1 MLLRQPI
8 DGLLPTPYGA
18 RAAKLEEVRVKQGR
32 NFTRRI
38 PSFLPKQ
45 LLF

>member
-1 MLLRQPI
+1 VRQPF
-8 DGLLPTPYGA
+8 DGLLPIQYGA
-18 RAAKLEEVRVKQGR
+18 RAAKLKEIRVKQGR

-38 PSFLPKQ
+38 SSFLSKQ

>member
-8 DGLLPTPYGA
+8 DVLPIPYGA
-18 RAAKLEEVRVKQGR
+18 RLAKLEEVTVKQGR